1 MFYIS
6 LKFDQTYEHR
16 VYLIALQKLLEQSE
30 PDPNLPSLIDEYL
43 SKMSLKFVVLHHAD
57 MLQSC
62 STGEARN
69 LLTERLLEMMQ
80 GRRVE
85 VGGSREE
92 EQAVGRAIE
101 AVRYA
106 RDH

>member
-1 MFYIS
+1 
-6 LKFDQTYEHR
+6 
-16 VYLIALQKLLEQSE
+16 
-30 PDPNLPSLIDEYL
+30 
-43 SKMSLKFVVLHHAD
+43 